1 MTVTNVTMITCF
13 AVSFIWCYKERKYSP
28 FRYLSAKKFSD
39 IFKHDVEGG
48 SIYFGVLVFSNSEL
62 EKATNDFSSSRVLGH
77 GGFGTVYYGEE
88 LPNTTELCFN
98 CFFTYLILVHQ

>member
-62 EKATNDFSSSRVLGH
+62 EKATNDFSFFRVLGH
-77 GGFGTVYYGEE
+77 GRDVAVKRLYEH
-88 LPNTTELCFN
+88 N
-98 CFFTYLILVHQ
+98 CKRMQQFVNEIDILY